1 MDAPAEVAFSQLL
14 YGGIGFM
21 LLSAGALLMFLVTYQ
36 KRLLRQQLQL
46 RTTEA
51 TYQRQLL
58 TAVIEAQE
66 RERERIGRDLH
77 DGIGSTIAMAKMLV
91 NRLDSVSSTEDAAGL
106 LALVKEIMSTAVQD
120 VRSVSHS
127 LYPAVLARFGLA
139 EAIQHLVDV
148 CTETAT
154 LTIELSIAYDQP
166 LPLAQELALYR
177 IYQELIH
184 NALKHA
190 HGATLLTVQLHQS
203 AGLLTLA
210 VEDNGCGFALAVPGT
225 PTPADGMGLRSIAV
239 RVQMLQARLHHS
251 SQPGQGTRLVVELP
265 TPELAQG

>member
-14 YGGIGFM
+14 FGGIGFM
-21 LLSAGALLMFLVTYQ
+21 LLSAGALLIFLVTYQ
-36 KRLLRQQLQL
+36 KRLLRQQLQQ
-46 RTTEA
+46 RTIEA
-51 TYQRQLL
+51 TYQQQLL

-91 NRLDSVSSTEDAAGL
+91 NRLDVKNSTEEPSNV

-148 CTETAT
+148 CNETAT
-154 LTIELSIAYDQP
+154 LTIELDLDYPRP
-166 LPLAQELALYR
+166 LALAQELALYR
-177 IYQELIH
+177 ICQELMH

-190 HGATLLTVQLHQS
+190 RDATLLTVQLRQT
-203 AGLLTLA
+203 AALLTLI
-210 VEDNGCGFALAVPGT
+210 VEDNGCGFTA
-225 PTPADGMGLRSIAV
+225 ADSEGPFIEGIGLRSIHV
-239 RVQMLQARLHHS
+239 RVQMLQAQLRHEPSL
-251 SQPGQGTRLVVELP
+251 GTRIVIELP
-265 TPELAQG
+265 IPASA